1 MHMRRVSLDEPY
13 SYIRT
18 YRSLRKSTPAP
29 KCVNAGR
36 SRSSLKTIM
45 PPSWP
50 AASRLE
56 SGCAARI
63 QKRSCSRRKVCT
75 PCRFDMSHTRIDL
88 SSELDTI
95 SSCFGWKRAHD
106 TLLMC
111 PRSVSTSHAL
121 VSFMRQSLTWRSS
134 APETMS
140 GSEWWKLAQ
149 FTPRSCPSSTYLTV
163 ASLPPK
169 RSSTL
174 TLGMALPSL
183 EESEPGV
190 LGPPESAGAAAAVR
204 SSAVT
209 VFGSSF
215 LRRPEMS
222 HTRTVWSSDA
232 ESTRSSFGWNC
243 AHMT

>member
-1 MHMRRVSLDEPY
+1 
-13 SYIRT
+13 
-18 YRSLRKSTPAP
+18 
-29 KCVNAGR
+29 
-36 SRSSLKTIM
+36 M

-56 SGCAARI
+56 SGCAPRI

-88 SSELDTI
+88 SSELETM
-95 SSCFGWKRAHD
+95 SSCFGWKRAHE
-106 TLLMC
+106 TLLMW

-121 VSFMRQSLTWRSS
+121 VSFIRQSFTCRSS

-140 GSEWWKLAQ
+140 GSVLWKEAQ
-149 FTPRSCPSSTYLTV
+149 LTPRSCPSSTYLTV

-174 TLGMALPSL
+174 TLGIALPSL
-183 EESEPGV
+183 LAMLFGSSTG
-190 LGPPESAGAAAAVR
+190 LGAAAAAF
-204 SSAVT
+204 SSGVT
-209 VFGSSF
+209 VLGSVF
-215 LRRPEMS
+215 LRRPAMS
-222 HTRTVWSSDA
+222 HTRTVWSSEA